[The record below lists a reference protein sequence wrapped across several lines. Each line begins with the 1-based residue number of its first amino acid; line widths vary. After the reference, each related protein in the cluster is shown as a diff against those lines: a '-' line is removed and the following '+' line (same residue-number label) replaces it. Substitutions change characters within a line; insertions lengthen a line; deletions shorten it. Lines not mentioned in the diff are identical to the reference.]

1 MKASIFLLSPFCICK
16 VWGEIIDGV
25 LPVLVCSVFIHTD
38 IYGSVEKPWG
48 IPSHGIFTAVHC
60 IFGCSA
66 LHLRLQCTESSVA
79 VHCLWGCK
87 RLWERLQTFAGRVVN
102 VCA

>member
-25 LPVLVCSVFIHTD
+25 LPVLVCSVFKHTD

-66 LHLRLQCTESSVA
+66 LPLWMQTFVGRVA
-79 VHCLWGCK
+79 NVCGKGCK
-87 RLWERLQTFAGRVVN
+87 RLREGL
-102 VCA
+102 

>member
-66 LHLRLQCTESSVA
+66 LSPRLQCTASGDVN
-79 VHCLWGCK
+79 VCGKGCK
-87 RLWERLQTFAGRVVN
+87 RLREGLQTFAPKS
-102 VCA
+102 C

>member
-60 IFGCSA
+60 
-66 LHLRLQCTESSVA
+66 
-79 VHCLWGCK
+79 LWGCK

-102 VCA
+102 VCGKGCKRLRLKAASSCVA

>member
-48 IPSHGIFTAVHC
+48 IPSHGIFT
-60 IFGCSA
+60 
-66 LHLRLQCTESSVA
+66 L
-79 VHCLWGCK
+79 
-87 RLWERLQTFAGRVVN
+87 
-102 VCA
+102 